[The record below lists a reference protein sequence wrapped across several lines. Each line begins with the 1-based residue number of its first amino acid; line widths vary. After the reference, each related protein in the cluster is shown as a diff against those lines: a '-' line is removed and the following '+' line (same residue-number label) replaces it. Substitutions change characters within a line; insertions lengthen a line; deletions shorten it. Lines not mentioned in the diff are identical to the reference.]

1 MPCTRR
7 DFIRNMTLLSAAN
20 GSLLLAGCKQS
31 HSSSETTLSG
41 TSIDAAQAAEPQ
53 VFESLPAPDR
63 VALVLNRTS
72 FGISQ
77 AEWDRA
83 NAIGIDAYLE
93 EQLRPD
99 SIDDPVA
106 SEIALRYPATQY
118 SAEQLWSGEQGVL
131 KRQLRDATLMRMCY
145 SSRQL
150 HEVVAEFWSNHFSVD
165 ARINPVGL
173 FKLLDDREV
182 IRTHALGRFRDLLY
196 GTAKSAAMLRFL
208 DNVSNTKFGP
218 NENYARELMELHTIG
233 IDGGYSE
240 DDVREVARC
249 FTGWQFDRVTLE
261 FKFNANAHDDDEKT
275 VLGHRIPAG
284 QGLADGE
291 QVLEILLA
299 HPATG
304 RLLAR
309 KLVRRFVSDN
319 PPESLVTRVAD
330 VYAIS
335 DGDIPSMLREIF
347 ASAEFLSSADAKL
360 KRPLEYVCSAIR
372 ILAPQ
377 IDDYTGPNVVA
388 VLSTLGQVPLEWPTP
403 DGYPDTAEHWLS
415 ALGMAVRWE
424 FALQLAEQAPTGGL
438 SPALALV
445 GEANTGNEL
454 VDRLA
459 HAILHRELSAEA
471 RRKLVEAIIES
482 SYGPDGALPAA
493 WLEQKAVLVTAV
505 LMGTPYFMLR

>member
-1 MPCTRR
+1 M
-7 DFIRNMTLLSAAN
+7 RNMTLLSAVN
-20 GSLLLAGCKQS
+20 GSLLLQAGCKQS
-31 HSSSETTLSG
+31 SSSSETTLSG
-41 TSIDAAQAAEPQ
+41 TSIDAAQAVEPQ
-53 VFESLPAPDR
+53 ALELLPPADR
-63 VALVLNRTS
+63 MVLVLNRTS

-77 AEWDRA
+77 AAWDHA
-83 NAIGIDAYLE
+83 NAIGIDAYIE

-99 SIDDPVA
+99 SIYDPVD

-118 SAEQLWSGEQGVL
+118 SAEQLWSGEQAAL

-150 HEVVAEFWSNHFSVD
+150 HEVMVDFWSNHFSVD

-182 IRTHALGRFRDLLY
+182 MRAHALGRFRNLLY
-196 GTAKSAAMLRFL
+196 GSAKSAAMLRFL
-208 DNVSNTKFGP
+208 DNLSNTRFGP

-261 FKFNANAHDDDEKT
+261 FKFNANAHDDGEKT
-275 VLGHRIPAG
+275 VLGHRIAAG

-304 RLLAR
+304 RLLAQ
-309 KLVRRFVSDN
+309 KLVRRFVSDT
-319 PPESLVTRVAD
+319 PAESLVARVAD

-372 ILAPQ
+372 VLAAQ
-377 IDDYTGPNVVA
+377 IDDYSGPDLIA
-388 VLSTLGQVPLEWPTP
+388 VLGTLGQVPLEWPTP

-424 FALQLAEQAPTGGL
+424 FALQLAEQASEGGL
-438 SPALALV
+438 SPALALI
-445 GEANTGNEL
+445 GDAGTGNQL

-459 HAILHRELSAEA
+459 HAILHRDLSEGA
-471 RRKLVEAIIES
+471 RQKLVEAVIES
-482 SYGPDGALPAA
+482 RYGPDDSLPVE
-493 WLEQKAVLVTAV
+493 WLHQKAVLVTAV